1 MSLPINVRPAA
12 QRDLDDAARWYESQ
26 RQGLGGE
33 FLDEFLSVTSRISEG
48 PLAYPEVGRA
58 ARRAMLRRFP
68 FGVFYRIA
76 NGTVVVVAVMHSS
89 RNPRRWMERV

>member
-1 MSLPINVRPAA
+1 MSLPVNVRPAA
-12 QRDLDDAARWYESQ
+12 QRDLEEASRWYESQ
-26 RQGLGGE
+26 RQGLGGD
-33 FLDEFLSVTSRISEG
+33 FLDEFLSVTSRISER

-76 NGTVVVVAVMHSS
+76 NDAVVVVAVMHSS